1 MPQRHRFLTLL
12 AAMIVV
18 GGGSAA
24 AHYTYVMPE
33 AFRVTAG
40 DAVIVGFHSGDGF
53 PDSSAMLKRLQ
64 SPAMTSEGVRSAI
77 EGVREDG
84 KRLVATVRVPSG
96 SHLIVTAVNAAAVEQ
111 MKGPSFDKY
120 LAEEGLEDVIKARAA
135 RGESEATGRERYTM
149 YAKAILSTGTPGNG
163 FAMAAGL
170 PLEFIPEKDPYRLA
184 AGDSLPVRVLLRGQ
198 PAAGLQ
204 VVSAEGGKPQVVGR
218 TDVLGRVAIPVS
230 RGKWRLHTIAMVRV
244 ADADIDWES
253 FWTTLTF
260 EVVS

>member
-40 DAVIVGFHSGDGF
+40 DAVVVGFHSGDGF
-53 PDSSAMLKRLQ
+53 PDSSAVLKRLE

-96 SHLIVTAVNAAAVEQ
+96 SHLIVTAVN
-111 MKGPSFDKY
+111 
-120 LAEEGLEDVIKARAA
+120 GLDPVSWTSSKRRIRCPECSRAA
-135 RGESEATGRERYTM
+135 RSGGH
-149 YAKAILSTGTPGNG
+149 
-163 FAMAAGL
+163 AG
-170 PLEFIPEKDPYRLA
+170 
-184 AGDSLPVRVLLRGQ
+184 
-198 PAAGLQ
+198 
-204 VVSAEGGKPQVVGR
+204 
-218 TDVLGRVAIPVS
+218 
-230 RGKWRLHTIAMVRV
+230 
-244 ADADIDWES
+244 S
-253 FWTTLTF
+253 FLT
-260 EVVS
+260 SS